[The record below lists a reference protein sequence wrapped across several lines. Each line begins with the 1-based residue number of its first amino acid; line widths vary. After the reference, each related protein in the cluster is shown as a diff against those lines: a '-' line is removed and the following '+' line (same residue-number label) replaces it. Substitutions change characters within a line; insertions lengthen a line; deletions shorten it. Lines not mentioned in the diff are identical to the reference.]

1 MTGVSSTAVVSN
13 PSRIVVTV
21 VSTATSRKSTC
32 VRPRVRCAASRAA
45 MSKTIATS
53 ASSASTVMATRKCR
67 MGAIRLVTSD
77 VSSHGSRPVNTTATA
92 ATEVKSHT
100 SPVGPLRY
108 VLALSNGLL

>member
-1 MTGVSSTAVVSN
+1 
-13 PSRIVVTV
+13 
-21 VSTATSRKSTC
+21 
-32 VRPRVRCAASRAA
+32 
-45 MSKTIATS
+45 
-53 ASSASTVMATRKCR
+53 

-77 VSSHGSRPVNTTATA
+77 LSSHGSRPVNTTATA